1 MSLPQTEITPKPEDC
16 IDAMPPLNAVSAL
29 LGGQVA
35 AVQSVTAALP
45 QLIDAARLMAAT
57 VRAGGRLIYVAAG
70 SSGLM
75 ALADGSELPG
85 TFGVSQDQIRIFMA
99 GGVPVDGKM
108 PGDTEDDTTEADR
121 IIDALSANDLV
132 LVLSASGTTPYPC
145 EIARRARIKGI
156 RVVAI
161 ANNPD
166 TPLLRDAD
174 VAVYLPTPP
183 EVLAGSTRLG
193 AGTAQKVALNIAS
206 TFAGVLLGHV
216 HDGMMVNLLADN
228 TKLRGRA
235 RGMVARIANVT
246 SEVAETALVAAAGH
260 TKLAVLLAKGCSI
273 AKAKQ
278 LLTDNDGNLGRCLET
293 LTPK

>member
-16 IDAMPPLNAVSAL
+16 IDAMPPLDAVSAL

-35 AVQSVTAALP
+35 AVQSVATALP

-57 VRAGGRLIYVAAG
+57 IRAGGRLIYVAAG

-85 TFGVSQDQIRIFMA
+85 TFGVSQDQISIFMA

-156 RVVAI
+156 GVIAI

-174 VAVYLPTPP
+174 VAVFLPTPP

-228 TKLRGRA
+228 AKLRGRA
-235 RGMVARIANVT
+235 RGMVSRIANVT
-246 SEVAETALVAAAGH
+246 SEAAETALAGAAGH
-260 TKLAVLLAKGCSI
+260 TKLAVLLAKGCPI
-273 AKAKQ
+273 EKAER
-278 LLTDNDGNLGRCLET
+278 LLIDNDGNLGRCLET
-293 LTPK
+293 LSPG

>member
-108 PGDTEDDTTEADR
+108 PGDTEDDTTEANR

-293 LTPK
+293 LAPK